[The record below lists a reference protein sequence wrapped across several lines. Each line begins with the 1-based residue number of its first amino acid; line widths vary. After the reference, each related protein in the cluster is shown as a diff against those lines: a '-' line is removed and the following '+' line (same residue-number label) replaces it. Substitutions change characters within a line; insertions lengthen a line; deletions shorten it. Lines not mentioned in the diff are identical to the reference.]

1 VTLTLV
7 MLTSISDTVASVGSE
22 AGDWALNGRQ
32 RYAGAGDTANGG
44 DMVEPG
50 TNLTV
55 VLTGDN
61 ICTRRETFTVPV
73 KVLKKI
79 AYQTRYY
86 AFCWSLTFRCSRYRI
101 EWKNEI
107 REEDQQKQRLVLECC
122 AGYERS
128 SNGSTCLPVC
138 RDTCIHGTCVSP
150 DTCQCDTGFG
160 GKDCSKFCE
169 PGRWGPG
176 CQRTCPCQHGA
187 TCDPVSGACT
197 CAPGYHG
204 PLCATRCDEGRYGL
218 HCAETCRCQNGGE
231 CDHVSGACRCAKG
244 WRGAL
249 CDTPCPPGLHG
260 SDCAST
266 CQCQNKGSC
275 NPVDGACKC
284 SPGWEGA
291 VCANPCPSGTYGP
304 GCGQKCECYNGA
316 GCDHVSGTC
325 HCPRG
330 YTGDRCE
337 LECPEGRYGQDCEEQ
352 CECEHG
358 GRCDIVTGRCHCQ
371 QGWRGDSC
379 QERICAREE
388 LYGPQCSLICT
399 CHQNNTQL

>member
-1 VTLTLV
+1 MGAGWHGVTLTLV
-7 MLTSISDTVASVGSE
+7 MLTSIGDTVASVGSE

-107 REEDQQKQRLVLECC
+107 REEVSWTLAGGCWILTASLFLRTSRSSGSCWSVVLATRGAVTAARVCLC
-122 AGYERS
+122 AGTRV
-128 SNGSTCLPVC
+128 STARVSALTRVSAT
-138 RDTCIHGTCVSP
+138 RASGGRIAQNVRFRKKREWKLYYCVSAV
-150 DTCQCDTGFG
+150 
-160 GKDCSKFCE
+160 CE

-218 HCAETCRCQNGGE
+218 HCAETCRCQNGEWGIIWSF
-231 CDHVSGACRCAKG
+231 V
-244 WRGAL
+244 
-249 CDTPCPPGLHG
+249 TPRSYFYFL
-260 SDCAST
+260 
-266 CQCQNKGSC
+266 
-275 NPVDGACKC
+275 
-284 SPGWEGA
+284 
-291 VCANPCPSGTYGP
+291 
-304 GCGQKCECYNGA
+304 
-316 GCDHVSGTC
+316 
-325 HCPRG
+325 
-330 YTGDRCE
+330 
-337 LECPEGRYGQDCEEQ
+337 
-352 CECEHG
+352 
-358 GRCDIVTGRCHCQ
+358 
-371 QGWRGDSC
+371 
-379 QERICAREE
+379 
-388 LYGPQCSLICT
+388 
-399 CHQNNTQL
+399 